1 MAENAAGAR
10 RFRSAAPHYL
20 SGRQAYAGRLIR
32 RVVDL
37 VGLGPDACVLD
48 LGCGPG
54 MLAGAFAPHARAV
67 VAMDPEPAMLRIAEQ
82 TFTAPNIAY
91 RQGSSE
97 DLPGDLGHFRLVTM
111 GRSFH
116 WMDRA
121 ETLRRLDRMLVPG
134 GAVALFDARGAQEPI
149 GTWPERYAELVRS
162 YRGRDHERPR
172 TRSPEW
178 RGHELVLLDSAFSS
192 VDAVSVFEPR
202 DVTAAVLI
210 DRALSRS
217 SSAPGRLGDAADQLA
232 RDIEALVAAASPDGR
247 LREVV
252 VSTALIGR
260 RPGEIDT

>member
-1 MAENAAGAR
+1 MAEHTAAAR

-20 SGRQAYAGRLIR
+20 AGRQPYAARLIR
-32 RVVDL
+32 RVVNL
-37 VGLGPDACVLD
+37 VGLGRDARVLD

-54 MLAGAFAPHARAV
+54 MLAGAFAPEARAV

-82 TFTAPNIAY
+82 AFTAPNITY

-97 DLPGDLGHFRLVTM
+97 DLPGDLGQFRLVTM

-116 WMDRA
+116 WMDRV
-121 ETLRRLDRMLVPG
+121 ETLRRLDRMLMPG
-134 GAVALFDARGAQEPI
+134 GAVALFDARGAKEPP
-149 GTWPERYAELVRS
+149 GAWPERYAELVRS
-162 YRGRDHERPR
+162 YRGRDDGHPR

-178 RGHELVLLDSAFSS
+178 PQHELLLLDSAFSS

-202 DVTAAVLI
+202 EVTAAVLV

-217 SSAPGRLGDAADQLA
+217 SSAPGRLGAAADQLA

-260 RPGEIDT
+260 RPGEVDT